1 MDCGDEVSPVV
12 VREVG
17 RLREEGETNGRLPS
31 RLLSWDG
38 GRVREARQRLDDE
51 VGRRGHCDHA
61 VAAHCLFAVAI
72 SALRVAEEVD
82 NIMMEGWLWGG
93 GKEDFYYL
101 LLK

>member
-1 MDCGDEVSPVV
+1 MHCGDEVPPVV

-38 GRVREARQRLDDE
+38 GRVREARQRLDDG

-61 VAAHCLFAVAI
+61 EAAHCLLTVAI

-82 NIMMEGWLWGG
+82 NIMMGLWGG
-93 GKEDFYYL
+93 REGREGRFL
-101 LLK
+101 LLT